1 MAVTCSLVLPGMCPA
16 RGFRTTGHRTRGDRS
31 TLFGIATAWRLVLF
45 VGLDLMCSWGTER
58 TSSAPARHCRRFASL
73 RTLGRVG
80 IVLEEVRFSG
90 HLKLREAA
98 YPSRECR
105 GGGGTRKTGKPERGL
120 PLFSGSSSAATRA
133 GG

>member
-1 MAVTCSLVLPGMCPA
+1 MAVTCSLVLPGMWPA

-80 IVLEEVRFSG
+80 VVVEEVRFSG

-105 GGGGTRKTGKPERGL
+105 GGGGDWKGENTQWGIAS
-120 PLFSGSSSAATRA
+120 FCVV
-133 GG
+133 GGG